1 MLWSVGV
8 DLGGTKV
15 EVAHVDAS
23 GHLQRRLRRPTDV
36 KDGPKAVEI
45 EIVDAVRE
53 LVAGAGSPPA
63 GVGVGVAGQVEAGSG
78 AVRFAPN
85 LDWHDVPFQADLGEA
100 LGLPVVVTNDVRAA
114 AWGEWLHGAGRGCDD
129 LVCLFVGTGI
139 GGGVVSGGK
148 MLSGCSNTAGEL
160 GHMVVD
166 LGGPTC
172 HCGNRGCLEAMA
184 GGWAIARRARETVTA
199 EGGAGATLLQMADGQ
214 PEALNAE
221 MVVQAAHQGD
231 PLAQQIVNH
240 AAEALVA
247 GAISLV
253 NAFNPCRLILG
264 GGVMEGLPEWIDR
277 IEEGVHQG
285 ALAAAQARLRVLP
298 AQLHNDAGVVGA
310 AALAMRTVTGGNGTS
325 PGDLSEY
332 APSRTDYHQHGGDG
346 PSHGIHSR
354 NR

>member
-1 MLWSVGV
+1 MTRAQWSAGV

-15 EVAHVDAS
+15 EVAHVTAN
-23 GHLQRRLRRPTDV
+23 GHLQQRLRRPTDV
-36 KDGPKAVEI
+36 RDGPKAVEL

-53 LVAGAGSPPA
+53 LVEGAGSPPA
-63 GVGVGVAGQVEAGSG
+63 GVGVGVAGQIEAGSG

-85 LDWHDVPFQADLGEA
+85 LNWHDVSFQADLSET

-139 GGGVVSGGK
+139 GGGVVSGGQ

-166 LGGPTC
+166 LGGPIC
-172 HCGNRGCLEAMA
+172 HCGNRGCLEALA
-184 GGWAIARRARETVTA
+184 GGWAIARRARETVTGK
-199 EGGAGATLLQMADGQ
+199 EGSGARLFQMAGGQ
-214 PEALNAE
+214 PEALTAE
-221 MVVQAAHQGD
+221 MVAQAAHQGD
-231 PLAQQIVNH
+231 PLAQEIVNQ

-247 GAISLV
+247 GATSLV

-264 GGVMEGLPEWIDR
+264 GGVIEGLPEWVDR
-277 IEEGVHQG
+277 IEKGVRQR
-285 ALAAAQARLRVLP
+285 ALATARAPLQVLP

-310 AALAMRTVTGGNGTS
+310 AALAMRTVADMS
-325 PGDLSEY
+325 V
-332 APSRTDYHQHGGDG
+332 SRAYNAT
-346 PSHGIHSR
+346 
-354 NR
+354 